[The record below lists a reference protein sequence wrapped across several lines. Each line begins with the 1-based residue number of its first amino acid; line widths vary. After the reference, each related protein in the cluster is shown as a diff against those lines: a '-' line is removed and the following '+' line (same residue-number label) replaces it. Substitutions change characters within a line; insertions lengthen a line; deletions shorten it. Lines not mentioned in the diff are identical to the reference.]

1 MLPCGFRAQSAQRLQ
16 RVPQPGCGSDTCRS
30 RGQEPWRTHGVSVCS
45 AAIMDSMDAGRGLNH
60 RRLLLTVLEAGPPR
74 SRTEQQRDRGHT
86 ASRGGCHLTPGLQ
99 PCACCPDS
107 QTHLPQE
114 TGSEPC
120 CWGHQTKARR
130 LCSHARPV
138 WGAVQRAPSGLPG
151 GKGSP
156 WCLWPRAAPAAPG
169 AAPLFPTCDPSRP
182 LAGGSPSGACCCRA
196 SLASVQPP
204 GPPCAGPGTEQLPSR
219 QDLPGCRSRLRGA
232 AVSSA
237 PGAGAAP
244 GARAWPAF
252 YFSYCLQ
259 VVTQLNHSANQ
270 GPITTHREERLK
282 LGCSQDLVR
291 HSRPPDAESV
301 PLGRGRVGKIGE
313 RP

>member
-1 MLPCGFRAQSAQRLQ
+1 MPPLQ
-16 RVPQPGCGSDTCRS
+16 
-30 RGQEPWRTHGVSVCS
+30 
-45 AAIMDSMDAGRGLNH
+45 
-60 RRLLLTVLEAGPPR
+60 
-74 SRTEQQRDRGHT
+74 TEQQRDRGHT
-86 ASRGGCHLTPGLQ
+86 ASRGGRHLTPGLQ

-138 WGAVQRAPSGLPG
+138 WGAVQRTPSGLPG
-151 GKGSP
+151 GKGSS

-169 AAPLFPTCDPSRP
+169 AAPPFPTCDPSRP
-182 LAGGSPSGACCCRA
+182 LAGGPPSGACCRA

-232 AVSSA
+232 AASSA

-252 YFSYCLQ
+252 YFSCCLQ
-259 VVTQLNHSANQ
+259 GATQLSHSANQ

-282 LGCSQDLVR
+282 LGCSRDLVR
-291 HSRPPDAESV
+291 HSRPRTQNQFHSAGVASGRLESGPEDTVLPGPGLPGTGAEGCPELV
-301 PLGRGRVGKIGE
+301 CLAWVVAPPLESSNSPGE
-313 RP
+313 GGLPEHSCSSP